1 MPTLETIYMSYVR
14 PLVEYGDIVYD
25 NSPMNLLNRLENIQL
40 QSTRIVTGAKR
51 GTSHALLYREIGW
64 DTLNV
69 RRKLHKLTMF
79 HQMVHKLAPAYLNEL
94 IPPALNIRITRQDQ
108 ANKLRPIH
116 CRHEFYRSSFL
127 PSATNLW
134 NNELNNNQRIIPG
147 KQTFKHAI
155 DKCFS
160 HAKAQNINT
169 I

>member
-1 MPTLETIYMSYVR
+1 
-14 PLVEYGDIVYD
+14 
-25 NSPMNLLNRLENIQL
+25 
-40 QSTRIVTGAKR
+40 
-51 GTSHALLYREIGW
+51 
-64 DTLNV
+64 
-69 RRKLHKLTMF
+69 
-79 HQMVHKLAPAYLNEL
+79 MVHKLAPAYLNEL

-155 DKCFS
+155 YKCFS
-160 HAKAQNINT
+160 HAKAQQINT
-169 I
+169 IGKRSVQILTAQLRMNSATCAITYL